1 MNDSNDLCYLELLQE
16 AMAERDEL
24 FDFVGDHISDLIAPV
39 VDGINDYLN
48 LPRGT
53 VEIEYCE
60 IDNESANLTL
70 RGTINTTSGDQVAKV
85 LFIIPFSAL
94 GDSQDPPSIDQLV
107 QFLKSVDE
115 RREVAQRDLIID
127 MINRAE
133 LEMYYESHPGTVTDR
148 HVRSFYRETLT
159 EYINRNEIQHQ
170 RTLH

>member
-1 MNDSNDLCYLELLQE
+1 MSDSNDLCYLELLQE

-48 LPRGT
+48 LPSGT
-53 VEIEYCE
+53 VEIEHCE
-60 IDNESANLTL
+60 IDNECANLTL

-133 LEMYYESHPGTVTDR
+133 LEMYYESQPGTVTDR
-148 HVRSFYRETLT
+148 HVRSFYHETLT
-159 EYINRNEIQHQ
+159 EYINRNETPYQ